1 MNNLRERKKA
11 ASRQAMSDAAT
22 RLFEQRGFEQVTLS
36 EIAAAADVSVKTIFN
51 YFGSKE
57 DLFFD
62 AEPQALENLL
72 APLRDRAHDESPTRA
87 VRGLLLD
94 GPMLDLN
101 CPWTVV
107 DQKIYEGL
115 RAFHLCEHSSPT
127 LRARRLVI
135 LNSWAADLAT
145 VTNSPGWSAMLT
157 GLLAF
162 RHELLVIG
170 LVEAKPITTIE
181 GAIRV
186 KLGAALDALDR
197 AYPATR
203 ALHGDLSPARRPKPG
218 TAT

>member
-1 MNNLRERKKA
+1 MLVKFHSMNNLRERKKA
-11 ASRQAMSDAAT
+11 ASRQAMSDVAT
-22 RLFEQRGFEQVTLS
+22 RLFEQRGFDHVTLS
-36 EIAAAADVSVKTIFN
+36 EIADAANVSIKTIFN

-62 AEPQALENLL
+62 AEDQTRENLL
-72 APLRDRAHDESPTRA
+72 TALRDRPAGQSPTQA
-87 VRGLLLD
+87 VRRLLVD

-101 CPWTVV
+101 CPWSVV
-107 DQKIYEGL
+107 DQQIYEGL

-135 LNSWAADLAT
+135 LNSWADDLT
-145 VTNSPGWSAMLT
+145 EVTESPGWSAMLV

-162 RHELLVIG
+162 RHQLLVTG

-181 GAIRV
+181 GSIRV

-197 AYPATR
+197 AYPT
-203 ALHGDLSPARRPKPG
+203 
-218 TAT
+218 T

>member
-11 ASRQAMSDAAT
+11 AARQAMSDTAT

-72 APLRDRAHDESPTRA
+72 TALRDHPDESWTNA
-87 VRGLLLD
+87 VRPLLLE

-101 CPWTVV
+101 CPWPVV
-107 DQKIYEGL
+107 DQTIYEGL
-115 RAFHLCEHSSPT
+115 RAFHSCENDSPT

-135 LNSWAADLAT
+135 INSWATPLAT
-145 VTNSPGWSAMLT
+145 VTNSPAWSAMLV

-162 RHELLVIG
+162 RHQLLVTG
-170 LVEAKPITTIE
+170 LVAADPITTIE
-181 GAIRV
+181 DAIRANV
-186 KLGAALDALDR
+186 GAGLDALDR
-197 AYPATR
+197 AYPLT
-203 ALHGDLSPARRPKPG
+203 
-218 TAT
+218 